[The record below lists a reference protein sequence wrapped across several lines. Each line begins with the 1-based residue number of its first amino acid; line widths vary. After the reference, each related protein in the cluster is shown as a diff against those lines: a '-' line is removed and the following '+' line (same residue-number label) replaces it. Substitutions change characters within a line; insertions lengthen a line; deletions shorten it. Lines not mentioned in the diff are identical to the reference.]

1 MERQF
6 KGELGNIVVPTWHRG
21 NGAVLAMR
29 PAIAVR
35 DVGVQRKV
43 GRARIVTEE
52 IAAIIGPMDGEEVK
66 GREEKE
72 RRKKGWKK
80 REEEPEKE
88 GEEKGVKMQDK
99 RRTFRMAM
107 ERQKNSSMK
116 RRSKQISEDFGKVWD
131 RQNRKF

>member
-6 KGELGNIVVPTWHRG
+6 KGELEKNGLPTWHRV

-66 GREEKE
+66 GREKKE

-107 ERQKNSSMK
+107 KRQKNSSMK
-116 RRSKQISEDFGKVWD
+116 RSKQISEDFGKVWD